1 VKYINNWKLFESDD
15 ENMEKTGFSV
25 NFEKIT
31 TILEENCSEFIKL
44 LKENN
49 ITGLYRGH
57 KIYET
62 KPLIDGFWNIKS
74 TIRKPRDTDHF
85 VSDIIDKGLWE
96 KFGMPLRS
104 RGVFASKDLSIAK
117 DYGKFKR
124 EAFLFFPKNVF
135 RYFWN
140 PNIDDLFTHLRDEYE
155 WYDIT
160 SPDAD
165 IWSEE
170 AQSDLKWIINGYKE
184 GDIDKVKFQEIT
196 FICDEYYLLDLD
208 YFDQWE
214 NWIKS

>member
-1 VKYINNWKLFESDD
+1 MKYINNWKLFESVDI
-15 ENMEKTGFSV
+15 
-25 NFEKIT
+25 NFEKII
-31 TILEENCSEFIKL
+31 TILERDCSDFIKL

-74 TIRKPRDTDHF
+74 TIRTPRDTYHL
-85 VSDIIDKGLWE
+85 VSNVIDNGLE
-96 KFGMPLRS
+96 QKFGIPLRS
-104 RGVFASKDLSIAK
+104 NGVFASKDLSIAK

-124 EAFLFFPKNVF
+124 EAFLFFPKNGF

-155 WYDIT
+155 WYESGYPFTKD
-160 SPDAD
+160 PYF
-165 IWSEE
+165 WGEE
-170 AQSDLKWIINGYKE
+170 AESDLKWIINGYKE
-184 GDIDKVKFQEIT
+184 GGIDRVKFQEIT

-208 YFDQWE
+208 YFEQWE
-214 NWIKS
+214 NWIK